1 MRQLQACGQLF
12 YGTAEQMWNLQSKF
26 KVVPDDA
33 PELAGAIGMAGKRP
47 VDIFAEVRT
56 RKDSF

>member
-1 MRQLQACGQLF
+1 MTRASGQR
-12 YGTAEQMWNLQSKF
+12 T
-26 KVVPDDA
+26 VPSLMGSERKANPFLRADA